1 MNVAFHIALRYFKG
15 KKTAQAINIV
25 TWISIG
31 AIALAAAAMVV
42 LFSVYN
48 GLEQYVKGMYT
59 SFYPEVRITPK
70 EGKFFTFTDVQKN
83 AVSKVAGIKYIGYA
97 AEDMAL
103 LDGVDHQKVIT
114 LKGVDNNWFLVN
126 DMAPHMTVGTAAWP
140 NESTDIPSNIGVDIV
155 AEMGIEVS
163 NPFNKI
169 RIYYPKADGLGAG
182 ALNAE
187 AAVTSL
193 DLAPYAAFN
202 VQPELDGQYCLVP
215 ITAAQHLFGVA
226 GQYSSVEISLT
237 SPKLEAEVI
246 DKIKAILGKDFN
258 VQSRLEQNATL
269 YMVTKT
275 EKWAIYGILLL
286 VLIISSFNMVGSLSM
301 LAIEKKTDVAILK
314 SMGATPVH
322 IRRIFITVGLL
333 LALAGA
339 LIGMILGLIV
349 SLIQIR
355 FGFISM
361 GDGFMDAY
369 PVALKGADF
378 ILVLI
383 TVLSIGLIAAL
394 YPARKA
400 ARQLMIFRDE

>member
-1 MNVAFHIALRYFKG
+1 M
-15 KKTAQAINIV
+15 
-25 TWISIG
+25 
-31 AIALAAAAMVV
+31 
-42 LFSVYN
+42 
-48 GLEQYVKGMYT
+48 E
-59 SFYPEVRITPK
+59 
-70 EGKFFTFTDVQKN
+70 DV
-83 AVSKVAGIKYIGYA
+83 
-97 AEDMAL
+97 
-103 LDGVDHQKVIT
+103 
-114 LKGVDNNWFLVN
+114 
-126 DMAPHMTVGTAAWP
+126 
-140 NESTDIPSNIGVDIV
+140 
-155 AEMGIEVS
+155 
-163 NPFNKI
+163 
-169 RIYYPKADGLGAG
+169 
-182 ALNAE
+182 
-187 AAVTSL
+187 
-193 DLAPYAAFN
+193 
-202 VQPELDGQYCLVP
+202 
-215 ITAAQHLFGVA
+215 
-226 GQYSSVEISLT
+226 
-237 SPKLEAEVI
+237 VI

-301 LAIEKKTDVAILK
+301 LAIEKRTDVAILK
-314 SMGATPVH
+314 SMGATPAH
-322 IRRIFITVGLL
+322 IRKIFITVGLL

-339 LIGMILGLIV
+339 LIGMTLGLII

-355 FGFISM
+355 FGIISM

>member
-15 KKTAQAINIV
+15 KKSAQAINIV

-31 AIALAAAAMVV
+31 AIALSATAMVV

-59 SFYPEVRITPK
+59 SFYPEVKVTPRQ
-70 EGKFFTFTDVQKN
+70 GKFFSLTDLQKQ
-83 AVSKVAGIKYIGYA
+83 AIGKVEGVKQVSYA

-103 LDGVDHQKVIT
+103 LDGTDHQKVIT
-114 LKGVDNNWFLVN
+114 LKGVDNAWFLVN
-126 DMAPHMTVGTAAWP
+126 DMAAHMTVGTAAWP
-140 NESTDIPSNIGVDIV
+140 KESTDIPSNVGIDIV
-155 AEMGIEVS
+155 SEMGIEVS

-169 RIYYPKADGLGAG
+169 RIYYPKADGLGSAISP
-182 ALNAE
+182 E
-187 AAVTSL
+187 AAVASL

-202 VQPELDGQYCLVP
+202 VQPELDGQYCLIP
-215 ITAAQHLFGVA
+215 LAAAQALFGA
-226 GQYSSVEISLT
+226 PGQYSSVELSLQ
-237 SPKLEAEVI
+237 SPKNEAAVI
-246 DKIKAILGKDFN
+246 GKIKAILGDAFT

-301 LAIEKKTDVAILK
+301 LAIEKKVDVAILK
-314 SMGATPVH
+314 SMGATPTL
-322 IRRIFITVGLL
+322 IRKVFIAVGLML
-333 LALAGA
+333 SLVGA
-339 LIGMILGLIV
+339 LIGMILGLTI
-349 SLIQIR
+349 SLVQIR
-355 FGFISM
+355 FGIVSM
-361 GDGFMDAY
+361 GEGFMDAY

-378 ILVLI
+378 LLVLV
-383 TVLSIGLIAAL
+383 TVLSIGLLAAI
-394 YPARKA
+394 YPAGKA

>member
-59 SFYPEVRITPK
+59 SFYPEVKITPAS
-70 EGKFFTFTDVQKN
+70 GKFFTFTDAQTNVIRKIEG
-83 AVSKVAGIKYIGYA
+83 VKYIGFST
-97 AEDMAL
+97 EDMAL
-103 LDGVDHQKVIT
+103 MDGVDHQKVIT
-114 LKGVDNNWFLVN
+114 LKGVDNNWFLAN

-140 NESTDIPSNIGVDIV
+140 TESVDIPSNIGIDIV

-182 ALNAE
+182 VMNAE
-187 AAVTSL
+187 TAVTSL

-215 ITAAQHLFGVA
+215 ITAAQHLFGVV
-226 GQYSSVEISLT
+226 GQYSSVEISL
-237 SPKLEAEVI
+237 SDPRLESEVI
-246 DKIKAILGKDFN
+246 SKIKTLLGKEFK

-322 IRRIFITVGLL
+322 IRRIFMTVGLL
-333 LALAGA
+333 LSLAGA
-339 LIGMILGLIV
+339 LIGMILGLIIALV
-349 SLIQIR
+349 QIR
-355 FGFISM
+355 FGIISM

-378 ILVLI
+378 VLVLV

>member
-182 ALNAE
+182 AVNAE

-215 ITAAQHLFGVA
+215 IAAAQHLFGVA

-246 DKIKAILGKDFN
+246 DKIKTILGKDFT

-301 LAIEKKTDVAILK
+301 LAIEKRTDVAILK

-383 TVLSIGLIAAL
+383 TVLSIGLIAAI